1 MQKYTERKTF
11 CFSKQQIKTMQKM
24 KEKYHI
30 DISDFMRDAF
40 REKLQRERYEL
51 IHKELVNICPF
62 SGQNY

>member
-1 MQKYTERKTF
+1 MQHFTERKTF

-40 REKLQRERYEL
+40 REKLQRERHEL